1 MIFDAEQPY
10 LCGAA
15 VVYRGCRDR
24 AWGVGACLVGAMS
37 AVAASKARKQSSA
50 HVALGRAVR
59 ELRARRGLSQEE
71 LGFCSRLHRN
81 YVGAI
86 ERGEINPTF
95 RILIALAHGL
105 AVPLSELLVVFE
117 RQFVALPSRDGE
129 EALTDG

>member
-1 MIFDAEQPY
+1 
-10 LCGAA
+10 
-15 VVYRGCRDR
+15 
-24 AWGVGACLVGAMS
+24 MS
-37 AVAASKARKQSSA
+37 AVAAPKARKQSPA

-95 RILIALAHGL
+95 RILIALSRGL
-105 AVPLSELLVVFE
+105 TVPLSELLIVFE
-117 RQFVALPSRDGE
+117 RQFVALPSRDAEEGE
-129 EALTDG
+129 EALTHG

>member
-1 MIFDAEQPY
+1 
-10 LCGAA
+10 
-15 VVYRGCRDR
+15 
-24 AWGVGACLVGAMS
+24 MS
-37 AVAASKARKQSSA
+37 AVAAPKARKQSPA

-95 RILIALAHGL
+95 RILIALSRGL

-117 RQFVALPSRDGE
+117 RQLVALPSRDE
-129 EALTDG
+129 EEPLTDG